1 MTKLPVQTVRVAF
14 QETIDWGGIPVTVS
28 CGDKSVSLCAIDC
41 CDPFPAMLRWL
52 EAITTG
58 VLGCYFDIDE
68 EGTDKQLTL
77 KQYCDDS
84 WFSIVNTYD
93 EEEIFIRAVVD
104 PVQLVQ
110 AFYLGL
116 KEYAQ
121 SPLYIKEHWEVS
133 GCNLADL
140 KSPMIVSWL
149 ADRVPSE

>member
-1 MTKLPVQTVRVAF
+1 MNKMLVQTVHVTF
-14 QETIDWGGIPVTVS
+14 QETIDWGGVPITVV
-28 CGDKSVSLCAIDC
+28 CGDQSAHLGITNCW
-41 CDPFPAMLRWL
+41 DPFPSMLRWL

-58 VLGCYFDIDE
+58 VQCCFFDIDE

-116 KEYAQ
+116 VEYAH
-121 SPLYIKEHWEVS
+121 SPQYISEHWEVS
-133 GCNLADL
+133 GCNLTDL
-140 KSPMIVSWL
+140 KSPMIENWL
-149 ADRVPSE
+149 LVRRSRE

>member
-41 CDPFPAMLRWL
+41 CDPVPAMLRWL

-58 VLGCYFDIDE
+58 ILGCYFDIDE
-68 EGTDKQLTL
+68 EETDKQLTL
-77 KQYCDDS
+77 KQYCEDS

-116 KEYAQ
+116 VEYAH
-121 SPLYIKEHWEVS
+121 SPQYISEHWEVS
-133 GCNLADL
+133 GCNLTDL
-140 KSPMIVSWL
+140 KSPMIENWL
-149 ADRVPSE
+149 LVRRSRE